1 MKQPTISIAT
11 NGAIVRCHNTRITI
25 IDEVDTLLFQFRMFK
40 KDFDPTPGQEYHR
53 GVVKTD
59 MRMTRRAAR
68 GISGALYEMF
78 KNERATTC

>member
-40 KDFDPTPGQEYHR
+40 KILTPRLGRNITGE
-53 GVVKTD
+53 
-59 MRMTRRAAR
+59 
-68 GISGALYEMF
+68 S
-78 KNERATTC
+78 